1 MTKWF
6 SHDLI
11 AAVTAVLYSQEK
23 EERLKKMKNSIAVIG
38 NGFVGGSLTTVFA
51 ERGFDVFVYDKAG
64 KVAKGGI
71 DPSIEIPAVSG
82 VSPRLVRP
90 IRSVAEL
97 VSSCEAKKGFS
108 KIYFVCLPTPMSED
122 GSADLSIV
130 DGVLRDLSSIP
141 GDRIAVVK
149 STVPPG
155 SVKKWNEEF
164 KNTGLQIVF
173 NPEFLTEANALD
185 DMRNQN
191 RIVLG
196 GPRPW
201 INKVKQV
208 FQTAF
213 PNVPIVKTSSTNAEL
228 VKYFTNIH
236 LAARVSL
243 SNEFYQICEALDRKG
258 LDVDYDKVMEY
269 AQYDKRLGGS
279 HMRVP
284 SFETDDDGN
293 PLYGFSLSCFC
304 KDINA
309 LMFEAKKVGVDP
321 KVMSGVWEKNLEV
334 RPGRDWLKLVGR
346 AVSAKKT

>member
-23 EERLKKMKNSIAVIG
+23 EERRKKMKNSIAVIG
-38 NGFVGGSLTTVFA
+38 QGFVGGSLTTVFA
-51 ERGFDVFVYDKAG
+51 ERGFDVFTFDIAKKQAIGG
-64 KVAKGGI
+64 KHPVCVGPHLCAA
-71 DPSIEIPAVSG
+71 D
-82 VSPRLVRP
+82 
-90 IRSVAEL
+90 SVAEL

-141 GDRIAVVK
+141 GNRIAVVK

-208 FQTAF
+208 FQAAF

>member
-23 EERLKKMKNSIAVIG
+23 EERRKKMKNSIAVIG
-38 NGFVGGSLTTVFA
+38 QGFVGGSLTTVFA
-51 ERGFDVFVYDKAG
+51 ERGFDVFTFDIAKKQAIGG
-64 KVAKGGI
+64 KHPVCVGPHLCAA
-71 DPSIEIPAVSG
+71 D
-82 VSPRLVRP
+82 
-90 IRSVAEL
+90 SVAEL

-208 FQTAF
+208 FQAAF

>member
-23 EERLKKMKNSIAVIG
+23 EERRKKMKNSIAVIG
-38 NGFVGGSLTTVFA
+38 QGFVGGSLTTVFA
-51 ERGFDVFVYDKAG
+51 ERGFDVFIFDIAKKQAIGG
-64 KVAKGGI
+64 KHPVCVGPHLCAA
-71 DPSIEIPAVSG
+71 D
-82 VSPRLVRP
+82 
-90 IRSVAEL
+90 SVAEL

-208 FQTAF
+208 FQAAF